1 MFSYLKPSEGACG
14 LSSLLPRLSKSPV
27 LCYNGDMDIWTE
39 LGRFSILE
47 TDRLLLRPF
56 LYTDGDD
63 FWEIS
68 SNPDNL
74 PFIFPSQVN
83 RSESDFL
90 MVHYFMKE
98 PLGIWAIE
106 NKSNGKMIGVIRFEH
121 FDLAAA
127 SVEIGY
133 FLNKQYWGQ
142 GLMTECLK
150 TLTFF
155 SFNQFGLKTL
165 SIIAHLENQ
174 ASQRVAQKA
183 GFVLKRQFKGSDRYT
198 RKMRDYVEYQLRRGK
213 YRYE

>member
-1 MFSYLKPSEGACG
+1 MRAYV
-14 LSSLLPRLSKSPV
+14 LSSLLPKLSKSSV
-27 LCYNGDMDIWTE
+27 LCYNGNMDIWTE
-39 LGRFSILE
+39 LGRFSIIE

-74 PFIFPSQVN
+74 NFIFPNQVN
-83 RSESDFL
+83 RSESEFL

-98 PLGIWAIE
+98 PLGVWAIE
-106 NKSNGKMIGVIRFEH
+106 DKYTRKMIGVIRFEH
-121 FDLAAA
+121 FDLAEA

-150 TLTFF
+150 TL
-155 SFNQFGLKTL
+155 SFLSFEHFGLKTL
-165 SIIAHLENQ
+165 SIVAHLDNK
-174 ASQRVAQKA
+174 ASQRVAKKS

-198 RKMRDYVEYQLRRGK
+198 RKVRDYVVYQLKRGD